1 MSETFKHHEFD
12 DDQIETSELIRDSA
26 EELEA
31 TIAMWCVPSR
41 EKSLALTK
49 LEECVMWANK
59 AIALHGVWEFE
70 PEEAVD
76 GD

>member
-1 MSETFKHHEFD
+1 MKTSETFKHHELNEE
-12 DDQIETSELIRDSA
+12 QVYASGSIRYAA
-26 EELEA
+26 EDLEA
-31 TIAMWCVPSR
+31 VIVLRCVPSR

-59 AIALHGVWEFE
+59 AMAIHGMLD
-70 PEEAVD
+70 EADD